1 MWLDSKN
8 IEPKSK
14 EVSQSKIELNNFKKE
29 INSDQKTI
37 QALSYLTTFARLPGN
52 RDLDELFDGEVQL
65 WEEELLSVYSLL
77 EVVNWANTI
86 WILKAPKKMYMDI
99 NWGQDYKYEVSYNI
113 IPKNWKNVSQIQSL
127 SWTWTLPLNDT
138 KLKFNYNS
146 ENQID
151 SFDFERPWNL
161 HDSWGWWVDQKI
173 VLKRDKGLVNELSIM
188 RNLELDNKLT
198 ITYNYLWK
206 PELIEQTKLWALSD
220 KMTFEY
226 DESWNLKSII
236 YVPVLS
242 LKHLKWFYNAWK
254 QGNKFWWPLKAVKM
268 AWEYVAFTALK
279 KMKWVDVVEV
289 ISENWIIKST
299 KSNLDASE
307 WVYKEGFSKNTYWD
321 NWELNQV
328 YLERDAIWPDDK
340 KTLKIEY

>member
-1 MWLDSKN
+1 MAESQKY
-8 IEPKSK
+8 EPQYQETFKPKSQLD
-14 EVSQSKIELNNFKKE
+14 EMKIA

-37 QALSYLTTFARLPGN
+37 QALSYLTTLARLPEN

-86 WILKAPKKMYMDI
+86 WVLKTPKRMYMDV
-99 NWGQDYKYEVSYNI
+99 NWGQDYKYELTYNTI
-113 IPKNWKNVSQIQSL
+113 LRDWKNINQIASL

-146 ENQID
+146 KNQVE
-151 SFDFERPWNL
+151 SLFFERPTNL
-161 HDSWGWWVDQKI
+161 SDSWWLWVDQQI
-173 VLKRDKGLVNELSIM
+173 LLTRDKWLVSEIRIM
-188 RNLELDNKLT
+188 RSLELDNKLT

-220 KMTFEY
+220 KMVFEY
-226 DESWNLKSII
+226 DENWNLKSII
-236 YVPVLS
+236 YVPALS
-242 LKHLKWFYNAWK
+242 LKHLKWLFNAWK

-279 KMKWVDVVEV
+279 KMKWVDVIEV
-289 ISENWIIKST
+289 ASEDWIIKST
-299 KSNLDASE
+299 KSNLWASE
-307 WVYKEGFSKNTYWD
+307 WVYKEWFSRNTYWN

-328 YLERDAIWPDDK
+328 YLEREAIWPDDK
-340 KTLKIEY
+340 KDLRIEY